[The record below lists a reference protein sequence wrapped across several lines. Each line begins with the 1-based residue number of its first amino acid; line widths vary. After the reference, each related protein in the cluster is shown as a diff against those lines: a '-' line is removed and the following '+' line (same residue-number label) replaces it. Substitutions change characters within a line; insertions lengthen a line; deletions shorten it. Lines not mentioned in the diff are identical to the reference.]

1 MKLNI
6 NRIDL
11 IKKITRGFPDGYGAE
26 IGSFKGEFA
35 KEIVENWG
43 GNLFMVDVWRGL
55 GDEYKDASNHNI
67 HTNAYAEA
75 MKSIEGHEDR
85 AVMVRGSSQVVSEMF
100 EDDCFDFVYIDANH
114 AYDFVIQDIELWYP
128 KVKKGG
134 YLLGHDYIDMDW
146 ENDPHF
152 ADCYG
157 KDKHIYSSTGFY
169 FGVFGVNPAVDEF
182 CKTNNYELTLTNE
195 WFGTW
200 MIKK

>member
-85 AVMVRGSSQVVSEMF
+85 AVMVRGTSQVVSEMF
-100 EDDCFDFVYIDANH
+100 EDDCFDFVYIDGDHSPDQVYKDAVNMF
-114 AYDFVIQDIELWYP
+114 DKMKDGGVILFDDYLWEMNGIVTKIGVDKFLEEY
-128 KVKKGG
+128 KG
-134 YLLGHDYIDMDW
+134 
-146 ENDPHF
+146 
-152 ADCYG
+152 
-157 KDKHIYSSTGFY
+157 K
-169 FGVFGVNPAVDEF
+169 
-182 CKTNNYELTLTNE
+182 YELLFSEFQLAIRRT
-195 WFGTW
+195 FSH
-200 MIKK
+200 

>member
-11 IKKITRGFPDGYGAE
+11 IKKITRGFPYGYGAE

-55 GDEYKDASNHNI
+55 GDEYKDASNHNN

-75 MKSIEGHEDR
+75 MKSIEGYEDR
-85 AVMVRGSSQVVSEMF
+85 AVMMRGSSQVVSEMF

-128 KVKKGG
+128 KVKEGG

-146 ENDPHF
+146 EKDPHF

-182 CKTNNYELTLTNE
+182 CKTNNYELTLTHE

>member
-146 ENDPHF
+146 EKDPHF
-152 ADCYG
+152 ADCYAVCSRTRLLQLLSVAKPAG
-157 KDKHIYSSTGFY
+157 RHDARGDCLNLKRRRFVGGAEVGF
-169 FGVFGVNPAVDEF
+169 VVRD
-182 CKTNNYELTLTNE
+182 C
-195 WFGTW
+195 
-200 MIKK
+200 

>member
-11 IKKITRGFPDGYGAE
+11 IKKITRGFPYGYGAE

-75 MKSIEGHEDR
+75 MKSEG
-85 AVMVRGSSQVVSEMF
+85 
-100 EDDCFDFVYIDANH
+100 
-114 AYDFVIQDIELWYP
+114 
-128 KVKKGG
+128 
-134 YLLGHDYIDMDW
+134 
-146 ENDPHF
+146 
-152 ADCYG
+152 
-157 KDKHIYSSTGFY
+157 
-169 FGVFGVNPAVDEF
+169 NPIPR
-182 CKTNNYELTLTNE
+182 
-195 WFGTW
+195 W
-200 MIKK
+200 I